1 MTEPTQ
7 TNEDSV
13 TISRARLE
21 RIGEILAHLTVRN
34 FDPEALSIDLANE
47 DEFAVTEAMLN
58 EFTADYSEAIQENER
73 LNAERME
80 IIERQRMAIT
90 DLSTPIIDIWDD
102 IITLP
107 IVGVVDSHRSLEMT
121 ERLLTRISETHT
133 KCVIID
139 LTGVDVVDTMTADHL
154 LKMIRSASLLGSY
167 CVVSGIS
174 PSIAQ
179 TLVQLDVDLAK
190 LRTVRNLKEGLR
202 ACFTYLQSSRTNAS
216 SAPASQG
223 A

>member
-1 MTEPTQ
+1 MNDTI
-7 TNEDSV
+7 
-13 TISRARLE
+13 TISRARLD
-21 RIGEILAHLTVRN
+21 RIGEVLAYLTVRN
-34 FDPEALSIDLANE
+34 FDPRALTIDLSCE
-47 DEFAVTEAMLN
+47 DDFAVTEAMLN
-58 EFTADYSEAIQENER
+58 EFTREYSEAVQENER

-80 IIERQRMAIT
+80 TIERQRLAIT

-179 TLVQLDVDLAK
+179 TLVQLDVDLGK
-190 LRTVRNLKEGLR
+190 LRTVRNLKEALR
-202 ACFTYLQSSRTNAS
+202 DCFVQLQRHREREAGHGALE
-216 SAPASQG
+216 SAR
-223 A
+223 

>member
-1 MTEPTQ
+1 MNDTI
-7 TNEDSV
+7 
-13 TISRARLE
+13 TISRARLD
-21 RIGEILAHLTVRN
+21 RIGEVLAYLTVRN
-34 FDPEALSIDLANE
+34 FDPAALTIDLGAE
-47 DEFAVTEAMLN
+47 DDFAVTEAMLN
-58 EFTADYSEAIQENER
+58 EFTREYSEAVQENER
-73 LNAERME
+73 LNQERLE
-80 IIERQRMAIT
+80 TIERQRMAIT
-90 DLSTPIIDIWDD
+90 DLQTPIIDIWDD

-154 LKMIRSASLLGSY
+154 LKMIRSASLLGSH

-179 TLVQLDVDLAK
+179 TLVQLDVDLGR
-190 LRTVRNLKEGLR
+190 LRTVRNLKEALR
-202 ACFTYLQSSRTNAS
+202 DCLVYLHSHKKRGTQAS
-216 SAPASQG
+216 PEAAR
-223 A
+223 